1 MNRFDSF
8 KTPHLCFFLFFFSR
22 VESFATEPNCGWFR
36 RPDLFHLTGGNIFD
50 SNPVCELLDE
60 ISIKGSNNLG
70 DKAYG
75 SQTIREYI
83 TNHEVYDSA
92 QSALGG

>member
-1 MNRFDSF
+1 MQQSSIVDGLGD
-8 KTPHLCFFLFFFSR
+8 PI
-22 VESFATEPNCGWFR
+22 
-36 RPDLFHLTGGNIFD
+36 LFHLTGGNIFD

-92 QSALGG
+92 QSKCQSALGG